1 MAGAWGGVGG
11 GVGAGFGGCAGAG
24 AGVGAHLKQKSAP
37 VQSKSFEHFVA
48 GERFAHAAVCELPQ

>member
-1 MAGAWGGVGG
+1 MAGAWGGVS
-11 GVGAGFGGCAGAG
+11 